1 MEADKDL
8 QQVKKRL
15 LELAR
20 RSYTQ
25 GVYTFTPFLGLSKQ
39 QAYHEIRDQLSY
51 AGCGMDGGSPLC
63 ERKIIRFGD
72 VENWGYVDDYPIA
85 CMKIEPL
92 NFKFAERLTHRDF
105 LGAIMNLGIE
115 RDMIG
120 DIFVQ
125 EKEAYLFCLE
135 SIGSYLSE
143 QLVQVRRTRVKC
155 LICEIPAKLTTPS
168 LEQVTLS
175 VASPRIDGVIAKLY
189 NMARSQSQE
198 LFGAGRIYINGRLT
212 ENPSTILKEDDVVT
226 VRGYGRSVYRGEQG
240 ETRKGKRRV
249 CVEIYR

>member
-1 MEADKDL
+1 METDKDL

-20 RSYTQ
+20 RSYMQ
-25 GVYTFTPFLGLSKQ
+25 GVYTFTPFLGLSEQ

-85 CMKIEPL
+85 CMRIEPF
-92 NFKFAERLTHRDF
+92 NFKFAEKMTHRDF

-115 RDMIG
+115 RDTIG

-135 SIGSYLSE
+135 SIVSYLSE

-155 LICEIPAKLTTPS
+155 LVCEIPAKLTTPS
-168 LEQVTLS
+168 LEQVILS

-198 LFGAGRIYINGRLT
+198 LFGAGRVYINGRLT

-226 VRGYGRSVYRGEQG
+226 VRGYGRFVYRGEQG

>member
-1 MEADKDL
+1 METDKDL

-20 RSYTQ
+20 RSYMQ
-25 GVYTFTPFLGLSKQ
+25 GVYTFTPFLGLSEQ

-85 CMKIEPL
+85 CMRIEPF
-92 NFKFAERLTHRDF
+92 NFKFAEKMTHRDF

-115 RDMIG
+115 RDTIG

-135 SIGSYLSE
+135 SIVSYLSE

-168 LEQVTLS
+168 LEQVILS

-212 ENPSTILKEDDVVT
+212 ENPSTILKEGDVVT
-226 VRGYGRSVYRGEQG
+226 VRGYGRFVYRGEQG

>member
-25 GVYTFTPFLGLSKQ
+25 GVYTFTPFLGLSEQ

-85 CMKIEPL
+85 CMRIEPF
-92 NFKFAERLTHRDF
+92 NFKFAEKMTHRDF

-115 RDMIG
+115 RDTIG

-135 SIGSYLSE
+135 SIVSYLSE

-155 LICEIPAKLTTPS
+155 LVCEIPAKLTTPS
-168 LEQVTLS
+168 LEQVILS

-198 LFGAGRIYINGRLT
+198 LFGAGRVYINGRLT
-212 ENPSTILKEDDVVT
+212 ENPSTILKEGDVVT
-226 VRGYGRSVYRGEQG
+226 VRGYGRFVYRGEQG

>member
-1 MEADKDL
+1 METDKDL

-20 RSYTQ
+20 RSYMQ
-25 GVYTFTPFLGLSKQ
+25 GVYTFTPFLGLSEQ

-85 CMKIEPL
+85 CMRIEPF
-92 NFKFAERLTHRDF
+92 NFKFAEKMTHRDF

-115 RDMIG
+115 RDTIG

-135 SIGSYLSE
+135 SIVSYLSE

-155 LICEIPAKLTTPS
+155 LVCEIPAKLTTPS
-168 LEQVTLS
+168 LEQVILS

-212 ENPSTILKEDDVVT
+212 ENPSTILKEGDVVT
-226 VRGYGRSVYRGEQG
+226 VRGYGRFVYRGEQG

>member
-1 MEADKDL
+1 METDKDL

-20 RSYTQ
+20 RSYMQ
-25 GVYTFTPFLGLSKQ
+25 GVYTFTPFLGLSEQ

-85 CMKIEPL
+85 CMRIEPF
-92 NFKFAERLTHRDF
+92 NFKFAEKMTHRDF

-115 RDMIG
+115 RDTIG

-135 SIGSYLSE
+135 SIVSYLSE

-155 LICEIPAKLTTPS
+155 LVCEIPAKLTTPS
-168 LEQVTLS
+168 LEQVILS

-198 LFGAGRIYINGRLT
+198 LFGAGRVYINGRLT
-212 ENPSTILKEDDVVT
+212 ENPSTILKEGDVVT
-226 VRGYGRSVYRGEQG
+226 VRGYGRFVYRGEQG